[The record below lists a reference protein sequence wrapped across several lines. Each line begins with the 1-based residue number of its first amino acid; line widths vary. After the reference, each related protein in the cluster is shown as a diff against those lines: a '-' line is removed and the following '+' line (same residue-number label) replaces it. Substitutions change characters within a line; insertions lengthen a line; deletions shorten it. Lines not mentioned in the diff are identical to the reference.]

1 MRSRLSMDNMSG
13 YDEGNIPPTHTMNTI
28 IIQPHFLQWIINQLP
43 LILLVFSGIMLYGVE
58 DCGFWIMENTLF
70 RSIVFWIT
78 VFFSLQLLYSFIY
91 IRCLEYRI
99 TDQQIIIEHGVLH
112 RNTDYMELYRVIDF
126 NEHRNIMQQLCA
138 LKSITIYAG
147 DRNMPTLN
155 IIGVKNHYDLSS
167 ELRQR
172 VIYSREIHHI
182 YEVTN
187 RI

>member
-1 MRSRLSMDNMSG
+1 MSG
-13 YDEGNIPPTHTMNTI
+13 YDEGNIPPTHTRNTI
-28 IIQPHFLQWIINQLP
+28 IIQPHFLQWIINQWP

-58 DCGFWIMENTLF
+58 NLMF

-78 VFFSLQLLYSFIY
+78 AVFSLQLLYSFIY

-112 RNTDYMELYRVIDF
+112 RSTDYTELYRVIDF

-155 IIGVKNHYDLSS
+155 IIGVKNHYDLIS

-172 VIYSREIHHI
+172 LIYCREIHHI